1 MTTNNESD
9 EYNEIVQ
16 RHKKEMEE
24 FENQFKSQIE
34 SANANLKKK
43 LRQRYTKEKNALE
56 ERHYEELMP
65 FKLDKLLNESYSNL
79 NEEVAEIAVSKE
91 DLAKQKKREKNK
103 KKSAS
108 KIKKAEMMRKQVEE
122 ELEKDGGMT
131 ERQRELQVILNQLT
145 PLELSVH
152 EIQADGHCLYRAIS
166 HQIQYYN
173 NEGNEFDYMKLR
185 QLAAKYMREHKE
197 DFIYFID
204 MENGDVMDDA
214 RYEEYCKK
222 VENSSEWGGQV
233 ELRAIVNV
241 LQRPIRIF
249 QNGQLIVMG
258 EEFLKED
265 NMLSIS
271 YHRNYYSLGEHYNSV
286 IKKPQLEEQF

>member
-1 MTTNNESD
+1 M
-9 EYNEIVQ
+9 
-16 RHKKEMEE
+16 
-24 FENQFKSQIE
+24 
-34 SANANLKKK
+34 
-43 LRQRYTKEKNALE
+43 
-56 ERHYEELMP
+56 
-65 FKLDKLLNESYSNL
+65 
-79 NEEVAEIAVSKE
+79 
-91 DLAKQKKREKNK
+91 
-103 KKSAS
+103 
-108 KIKKAEMMRKQVEE
+108 KKAEMMRKQVEE
-122 ELEKDGGMT
+122 ELREDGGMT
-131 ERQRELQVILNQLT
+131 ERQRELQLILNQLA
-145 PLELSVH
+145 PLELTLY

-166 HQIQYYN
+166 HQMQFHN
-173 NEGNEFDYMKLR
+173 NEWNEFDYMKLR

-204 MENGDVMDDA
+204 TENGDVMDDA

-233 ELRAIVNV
+233 ELRAIANA

-258 EEFLKED
+258 EEFSKED

-286 IKKPQLEEQF
+286 IKKQQLEEQF